1 MPTTTL
7 PQQETINQY
16 VADGD
21 TSIFTYA
28 YYILLDEDIDVYV
41 TLSGQTANPA
51 NDIKVLNV
59 DYTVQGA
66 GTLSGGTITF
76 TTNPPLSSIV
86 TLVRNIKAELTTNF
100 ADVQNFNGA
109 NLDNALLRNM
119 LVSQQNNTFD
129 TERTLHYAVNSY
141 LPDTVDQVDLPLL
154 DEERSVWMKRNDAIA
169 AVVIAENEDVST
181 LRSELAN
188 EAQGTDG
195 ASIVGY
201 YDINGASGKT
211 VTEYLNNLSN
221 FGEDVGSV
229 NAYQI
234 NVSGFNEPPTKGNV
248 VRFMPAS
255 TNTAEATFKINNSG
269 EARNIYAGQAQVTTA
284 GNIVSGYVTELVF
297 DGSNW
302 VISTPSNSVINRTY
316 YANDTSVVANT
327 ITLSIPK
334 MSSTLVLGDRICFV
348 CLTPNTGNSAI
359 HINSGDP
366 VYLLKGDPYTNTA
379 VALNAGDLLK
389 GQSYQATFENGY
401 WNLQNP
407 SNVYAVQK
415 QFYGFKVYQ
424 DSGQV
429 FIADT
434 PAKTLYTTNLFTSGI
449 YNLVGN
455 EFVCVKSGYY
465 RFTINMYLE
474 PVASSP
480 SSLGYTFGAYII
492 IGSASYLICGGTFG
506 NDSLR
511 CIANGSDVIYMTAGD
526 IAIVEYLSSR
536 ACEALYELPDGYNYL
551 TCEYVGSNF

>member
-16 VADGD
+16 TADGD

-76 TTNPPLSSIV
+76 TTNPPISSIV

-169 AVVIAENEDVST
+169 SVVIAENEDVST

-211 VTEYLNNLSN
+211 VTAYLNNLSN

-234 NVSGFNEPPTKGNV
+234 NVPGFNEPPTKGNV

-269 EARNIYAGQAQVTTA
+269 VARDIYAGQAQVTTA

-297 DGSNW
+297 DGANW

-348 CLTPNTGNSAI
+348 CLTTNTGDSAI
-359 HINSGDP
+359 HINGGDP
-366 VYLLKGDPYTNTA
+366 VYLLKGDPYTNIA
-379 VALNAGDLLK
+379 VPLNANDLLK

-424 DSGQV
+424 DTNQGFAANVASKMLYQ
-429 FIADT
+429 IASYN
-434 PAKTLYTTNLFTSGI
+434 PQGLYDISTNSFT
-449 YNLVGN
+449 V
-455 EFVCVKSGYY
+455 VKSGYY
-465 RFTINMYLE
+465 RFTVNMWMLAEAGVGQSFTAY
-474 PVASSP
+474 VVIV
-480 SSLGYTFGAYII
+480 GGAYNV
-492 IGSASYLICGGTFG
+492 ICGGNYETLL
-506 NDSLR
+506 SLYP
-511 CIANGSDVIYMTAGD
+511 ANGSDVL
-526 IAIVEYLSSR
+526 YLSAGQQIEVFYLSVLN
-536 ACEALYELPDGYNYL
+536 AVSTVNADGYNYL
-551 TCEYVGSNF
+551 TCEYVGSNFV